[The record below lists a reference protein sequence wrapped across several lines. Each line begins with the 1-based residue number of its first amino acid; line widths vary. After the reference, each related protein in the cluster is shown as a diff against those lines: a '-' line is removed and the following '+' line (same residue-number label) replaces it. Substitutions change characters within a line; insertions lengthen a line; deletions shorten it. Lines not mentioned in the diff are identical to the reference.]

1 MPCRAARDR
10 HPVRVAQRVH
20 AREIDDNESRRP
32 TRTTRRGTGPVATWR
47 RARTVPL
54 SAQAMPATETA
65 NVTFTSDNRVRNVIH
80 HSDTD
85 GFDPLHPKDK
95 DGRPKTF
102 TLPEQ
107 CETKKTVKPQPA
119 EHDLPFPAQN
129 PTRPTNFP
137 AAERAPDAISPPGSG
152 HPPLQ
157 GQRLLSAPGDPKD
170 PRPRPRRQ
178 EGPHRTPP
186 PDRRRRGRTR
196 EGRARSR
203 LLHGHVQTA
212 RPHAPPGPAAG
223 QTRRHAQGPRPR
235 TPPHPD
241 HVKNADT
248 CRPVPRPPPP
258 SPVPRPPSP
267 VPAPN
272 GRPRR
277 SGEAS
282 APLRNN
288 VPHTL
293 RGTSARHP
301 TRQKVCRYGT
311 GQRTEPRRGHP
322 AATRAAAPTS
332 LFPTNCDH
340 NP

>member
-20 AREIDDNESRRP
+20 AREIDDESTRP
-32 TRTTRRGTGPVATWR
+32 ARTTRRGTGPVATRR

-54 SAQAMPATETA
+54 PAQAMPATETA
-65 NVTFTSDNRVRNVIH
+65 NVTFTSHNRVRNVIH
-80 HSDTD
+80 HCDTD

-119 EHDLPFPAQN
+119 EHDLPLPARN

-137 AAERAPDAISPPGSG
+137 AAGRAPGAISPPGSG

-157 GQRLLSAPGDPKD
+157 GQRLLPAPGDPKD

-203 LLHGHVQTA
+203 LLHRHVQTA

-223 QTRRHAQGPRPR
+223 QTRRHPQGPRPR
-235 TPPHPD
+235 TPPYPD
-241 HVKNADT
+241 HAKNADT
-248 CRPVPRPPPP
+248 CRPAPRPR
-258 SPVPRPPSP
+258 PRPRTKRPAASQRRGVRAPAKQRPAHPARHLRQTPDEAKSLPIRHRTADGATPGPPCRHPSGSP
-267 VPAPN
+267 DVT
-272 GRPRR
+272 
-277 SGEAS
+277 
-282 APLRNN
+282 
-288 VPHTL
+288 VPHQL
-293 RGTSARHP
+293 
-301 TRQKVCRYGT
+301 
-311 GQRTEPRRGHP
+311 
-322 AATRAAAPTS
+322 
-332 LFPTNCDH
+332 
-340 NP
+340 